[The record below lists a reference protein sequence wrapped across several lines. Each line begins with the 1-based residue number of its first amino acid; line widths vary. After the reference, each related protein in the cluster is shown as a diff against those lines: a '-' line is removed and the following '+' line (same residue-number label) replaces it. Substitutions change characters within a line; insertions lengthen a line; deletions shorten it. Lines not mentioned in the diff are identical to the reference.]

1 MLQDR
6 TINIMPIFI
15 IAMGPLY
22 LSINSLFLGLVTAF
36 FMLLLVV
43 TNIVLLYPLRHLFPS
58 HLRLLVLLIVNSS
71 LVVLLHTMLQAYAY
85 PLQQQLGLY
94 LPMICINCF
103 VLTYAESLF
112 KIDSLRPF
120 LKELV
125 AVVFMVML
133 SLVIFGA
140 CREILASYMLM
151 ADISAYLGVNVGGI
165 TLLERTNGLA
175 LFDSAAG
182 VIFLLGLLSAVVC
195 ALAKRFTILD

>member
-22 LSINSLFLGLVTAF
+22 LSINSLFLGLATAF
-36 FMLLLVV
+36 FMLLFVCIN
-43 TNIVLLYPLRHLFPS
+43 TVLLYPLRHLFPS
-58 HLRLLVLLIVNSS
+58 QLRMLVLLILNSS
-71 LVVLLHTMLQAYAY
+71 LVVLLHIMLQAYAY

-112 KIDSLRPF
+112 KVHSLTTF
-120 LKELV
+120 LKELATV
-125 AVVFMVML
+125 LLLIML
-133 SLVIFGA
+133 SLIIFGA
-140 CREILASYMLM
+140 CREMLASYSLLT
-151 ADISAYLGVNVGGI
+151 DIGAYLDVNPGGI
-165 TLLERTNGLA
+165 TLLDHAHGLA

-182 VIFLLGLLSAVVC
+182 VIFLLGLLSAAVC
-195 ALAKRFTILD
+195 AVAKRFALLD